1 MPKNLKL
8 GDVSGEFHKLTKKQ
22 SEMLIKQ
29 FNGIKIELRKK
40 ISILGNTKSAKLQ
53 KMQLE
58 DAVSSLEQNIVQIY
72 SQFEGELDSSIK
84 QMAEAV
90 VKNENDFMAQA
101 GISFKTSFTKIPTDV
116 LSEIKTGAIYN
127 EKWYLS
133 DAIWADQK
141 NKLRDINTI
150 ITNGVAAG
158 KTTYEIAKDLEIY
171 VDPKA
176 VKPWAW
182 SKVYPVSTKVIDY
195 NAQRLARTVIAHAY
209 ARATIR
215 EAKNNPLS
223 EGIQWH
229 SALTERSCQIC
240 IDRDGKVY
248 APDDLPLDHPNG
260 LCTYTIV
267 TPTMEEIA
275 DRLADWV
282 NGADDKEL
290 DEWYAKQN
298 GEAEINTPAT
308 QKANEAAKSSIP
320 NYTKFVELA
329 KRTTED
335 EMLELEK
342 ESLKNLSAEQRRAI
356 RAYTGGTYKR
366 INKYLRLIAEGRT
379 HSDAMSQVM
388 LDTEK
393 YNAIKNIQSVLQSTQ
408 LGKPLVLR
416 RGTDIGELAGF
427 MSGNFENN
435 RKKLMNMSVGDLNSL
450 FEGSVVKYAG
460 FTSTSSIWDR
470 GFTGVVEM
478 VLYAPENTLASSI
491 MGISQFGTGEGET
504 LLNADTTI
512 KILKV
517 EESDGHKASRI
528 RVFAEI
534 LT

>member
-8 GDVSGEFHKLTKKQ
+8 GNVSGEFHKLTKKQ

-29 FNGIKIELRKK
+29 FNDVKTELQKK

-90 VKNENDFMAQA
+90 VKNEHDFMAEA
-101 GISFKTSFTKIPTDV
+101 GISFKNSFTKIPTDV

-176 VKPWAW
+176 VKPWKW
-182 SKVYPVSTKVIDY
+182 SKVYPTSAKVIDY

-229 SALTERSCQIC
+229 SALTERSCEIC
-240 IDRDGKVY
+240 IDRDGKIY

-298 GEAEINTPAT
+298 GEAVIDTPAT
-308 QKANEAAKSSIP
+308 QKANEAAKSSVP

-329 KRTTED
+329 QKTTED

-342 ESLKNLSAEQRRAI
+342 ELLKNLSAEQRRAF
-356 RAYTGGTYKR
+356 RSYTGDAYKP
-366 INKYLRLIAEGRT
+366 INKYLRLRARGVG
-379 HSDAMSQVM
+379 HMDAMKKAGLNRAGYDTIKQV
-388 LDTEK
+388 
-393 YNAIKNIQSVLQSTQ
+393 QSGLQSMQ
-408 LGKPLVLR
+408 LSKPLVLR
-416 RGTDIGELAGF
+416 RGTNIGELAGF
-427 MSGNFENN
+427 LPGEFAANYN
-435 RKKLMNMSVGDLNSL
+435 KLRDMSVEDLNAL
-450 FEGSVVKYAG
+450 FEGSVVKYAS
-460 FTSTSSIWDR
+460 FISTSSIYDR
-470 GFTGVVEM
+470 GLSGEVEM
-478 VLYAPENTLASSI
+478 LFYAPENTAAASI
-491 MGISQFGTGEGET
+491 MSISRYGTKEGET
-504 LLNADTTI
+504 LLNTGTTI
-512 KILKV
+512 KIHKV
-517 EESDGHKASRI
+517 EQSDGYKSSKI

>member
-8 GDVSGEFHKLTKKQ
+8 GDVSGEFHRLTKKQ

-29 FNGIKIELRKK
+29 FNGVKIELQKQ
-40 ISILGNTKSAKLQ
+40 ISILGNTKDAKLQ

-58 DAVSSLEQNIVQIY
+58 DAVSGLEQNIVQIY

-90 VKNENDFMAQA
+90 VKNEHDFMEQA

-158 KTTYEIAKDLEIY
+158 KTTYEIAKDLETY

-229 SALTERSCQIC
+229 SALTERTCQIC
-240 IDRDGKVY
+240 IDRDGKIY

-298 GEAEINTPAT
+298 GEAVIDTPAT
-308 QKANEAAKSSIP
+308 QKANEAVKSSVP

-329 KRTTED
+329 KQTTED
-335 EMLELEK
+335 EMRELEK
-342 ESLKNLSAEQRRAI
+342 ESLKQLTSEQKRAI
-356 RAYTGGTYKR
+356 KKYTGPEYSSM
-366 INKYLRLIAEGRT
+366 NSYLRLMAQGEN
-379 HSDAMSQVM
+379 HAKAMSKAG
-388 LDTEK
+388 LTTEN
-393 YNAIKNIQSVLQSTQ
+393 YNHLQNARNGLKPTK
-408 LGKPLVLR
+408 LGRDLVLR
-416 RGTDIGELAGF
+416 RGAGFGELAQF
-427 MSGNFENN
+427 MSGDFDDN
-435 RKKLMNMSVGDLNSL
+435 RRKLMNMSAEELNAL
-450 FEGSVVKYAG
+450 FEGSVVRYAG
-460 FTSTSSIWDR
+460 FVSTSSIWDK
-470 GFTGVVEM
+470 GFSDDVEM
-478 VLYAPENTLASSI
+478 VLYAPADTAGSSI
-491 MGISQFGTGEGET
+491 MSISKYGTKEGET
-504 LLNADTTI
+504 LLNADTAMR
-512 KILKV
+512 ILKV
-517 EESDGHKASRI
+517 EDSDGHKLSSI

>member
-22 SEMLIKQ
+22 SEMLIRQ
-29 FNGIKIELRKK
+29 FNGVKIELQKK
-40 ISILGNTKSAKLQ
+40 ISILGNTKGAKLQ

-141 NKLRDINTI
+141 SKLRDINTI
-150 ITNGVAAG
+150 VTNGVAAG
-158 KTTYEIAKDLEIY
+158 KTTYEIAKDLETY

-176 VKPWAW
+176 VKPWKW

-209 ARATIR
+209 ARTTIR
-215 EAKNNPLS
+215 EAKNNPFS
-223 EGIQWH
+223 QGIQWH
-229 SALTERSCQIC
+229 SALTERSCEIC
-240 IDRDGKVY
+240 IDRDGKIY

-298 GEAEINTPAT
+298 GEAVIDTPAT
-308 QKANEAAKSSIP
+308 QKANEAVKSSIP
-320 NYTKFVELA
+320 NYTKFIELA

-342 ESLKNLSAEQRRAI
+342 KSLKQLSAEQRKAI
-356 RAYTGGTYKR
+356 ARYTGDAYKP
-366 INKYLRLIAEGRT
+366 INKYLRLTARGVD
-379 HSDAMSQVM
+379 HADAMKKAG
-388 LDTEK
+388 LNTAG
-393 YNAIKNIQSVLQSTQ
+393 YNAMQQAQSGLQSTQ
-408 LGKPLVLR
+408 LGKSLVLR
-416 RGTDIGELAGF
+416 RGTWMSELAGF
-427 MSGNFENN
+427 MPGDFTANY
-435 RKKLMNMSVGDLNSL
+435 KKLMNMSVEELNVL

-460 FTSTSSIWDR
+460 FTSTSSIWDK
-470 GFTGVVEM
+470 GFSGEIEM
-478 VLYAPENTLASSI
+478 VLYAPENTAASSI
-491 MGISQFGTGEGET
+491 MSISKHGADEGET

-512 KILKV
+512 KIHKI
-517 EESDGHKASRI
+517 EESDGHKKSKI

>member
-8 GDVSGEFHKLTKKQ
+8 GDVSGEFHKITKKQ
-22 SEMLIKQ
+22 TETIIRQ
-29 FNGIKIELRKK
+29 FESVKKRLQRQLNG
-40 ISILGNTKSAKLQ
+40 LGNTTSDKLQ
-53 KMQLE
+53 RLQLE
-58 DAVSSLEQNIVQIY
+58 DAIHGLNTDIKEVYQR
-72 SQFEGELDSSIK
+72 FEGELDDSIK
-84 QMAEAV
+84 EMAEAV
-90 VKNENDFMAQA
+90 VQNEAEFMEQF
-101 GISFKTSFTKIPTDV
+101 GIKLNTSFTRIPTDV
-116 LSEIKTGAIYN
+116 LVEIRSGKIYN

-133 DAIWADQK
+133 DAIWQDQK
-141 NKLRDINTI
+141 SKLRTINSM

-158 KTTYEIAKDLEIY
+158 KTTLEIAQDLEKY

-176 VKPWAW
+176 RKPWDW
-182 SKVYPVSTKVIDY
+182 FKVYPHSAAKIDY

-209 ARATIR
+209 QRATIR
-215 EAKNNPLS
+215 EAKTNPLS
-223 EGIQWH
+223 MGIMWH
-229 SALTERSCQIC
+229 SALTERTCQIC
-240 IDRDGKVY
+240 IDRDGKIY

-298 GEAEINTPAT
+298 GEAVIDTPAT

-329 KRTTED
+329 QKTTED

-342 ESLKNLSAEQRRAI
+342 ESLKNLSAEQKRAI
-356 RAYTGGTYKR
+356 RTYTGGAYKP
-366 INKYLRLIAEGRT
+366 INKYLRLIAEGRK
-379 HSDAMSQVM
+379 HSYAMSEAM
-388 LDTEK
+388 LDTAK
-393 YNAIKNIQSVLQSTQ
+393 YDAIKNIQSVLQSTH
-408 LGKPLVLR
+408 LGKSLVLR
-416 RGTDIGELAGF
+416 RGTGIGELAGF

-435 RKKLMNMSVGDLNSL
+435 RQKLLNMSVEDLNTL
-450 FEGSVVKYAG
+450 FEGSIVKYAG

-470 GFTGVVEM
+470 GFTGNVEM

-491 MGISQFGTGEGET
+491 MGISQFGTEEGET
-504 LLNADTTI
+504 LLNTDTTI
-512 KILKV
+512 KILKI
-517 EESDGHKASRI
+517 EDSDGHKNSKI